1 MISLPNIV
9 NIVTNFACR
18 WYGIVEKVL
27 SPSAWIQL
35 NVNSCNEM
43 PSMNSMSSMSSF
55 KPWTFVIQ
63 WCFPVWIDIDDEDD
77 EGSCGM
83 VTNGQCGAEDDKS
96 LQTAQLALHFPCTL
110 HIVHCSRVWCT
121 LHTAHNCIIVLHT
134 AQTSMHLVLGGN
146 YNSHL
151 PFIWLF
157 LPMHTERYK

>member
-9 NIVTNFACR
+9 NIVTNFAR
-18 WYGIVEKVL
+18 QWWYGIVQKVL
-27 SPSAWIQL
+27 NPSAWISM

-43 PSMNSMSSMSSF
+43 PSMSSTSSF

-63 WCFPVWIDIDDEDD
+63 WVFPHWIDIDDEDD

-121 LHTAHNCIIVLHT
+121 QHTAQNCIIVLYT

-146 YNSHL
+146 CNSAYIS
-151 PFIWLF
+151 FD
-157 LPMHTERYK
+157 YSCQCK